1 MKFSCDSSTLQKGIS
16 IVEKAI
22 SPRTSLPVL
31 ENIFLELKEGQLK
44 LRGNDLE
51 IGIENIVP
59 VSGSGDD
66 GSILIKA
73 RTISSII
80 SKLQNQAL
88 NFEVGTDNKMIIKA
102 EKVDFDILCTQS
114 EDYPV
119 FPSVE
124 QGTKLQVPI
133 GALKDLI
140 KHTVFSVAFDET
152 KQFLNG
158 ILIKNES
165 GKLVFVTT
173 DGYRL
178 SLKKHET
185 SIPEEAFSVIVPYK
199 AMNELNK
206 IIGHIE
212 EDKVVAITISENQ
225 ISFSI
230 GDFLLVSRVIKGQFP
245 DYNQVLPKEL
255 EFSYSIPR
263 KVFVDAAERASI
275 IASASNNVVRLS
287 FDEGTIV
294 LRASAPSLGEFRE
307 EMDVT
312 KSRGEGEVKIAFNV
326 KLILDAVKIL
336 ESDDVT
342 LEFNSGLSPC
352 VIRSRSDVDF
362 TYIIMPIRTS
372 DYSEN

>member
-1 MKFSCDSSTLQKGIS
+1 MKFSCDSTTLQKGIN

-31 ENIFLELKEGQLK
+31 ENIFFELDNNQLK

-51 IGIENIVP
+51 IGIENVVP
-59 VSGSGDD
+59 VSESGVK

-80 SKLQNQAL
+80 SKLQNQSL
-88 NFEVGTDNKMIIKA
+88 DIEVGDDNKMVIKA
-102 EKVDFDILCTQS
+102 DKVDFDILCTQS
-114 EDYPV
+114 DDYPV
-119 FPSVE
+119 FPSLE
-124 QGTKLQVPI
+124 QGTKLQLSI
-133 GALKDLI
+133 GTLKDLI
-140 KHTVFSVAFDET
+140 KHTIFSVSFDET

-158 ILIKNES
+158 ILVKSEENSI
-165 GKLVFVTT
+165 VFVTT

-178 SLKKHET
+178 SLKRYET
-185 SIPEEAFSVIVPYK
+185 VIPEEGFNVIVPYK

-206 IIGHIE
+206 IVGHIDE
-212 EDKVVAITISENQ
+212 NSMVDIVVSENQ
-225 ISFSI
+225 ISFSVGNFI
-230 GDFLLVSRVIKGQFP
+230 LVSRVIKGQFP

-263 KVFVDAAERASI
+263 KLFVDAAERASI
-275 IASASNNVVRLS
+275 IASASNNVVRLT
-287 FDEGTIV
+287 FNEGAIV

-307 EMDVT
+307 EVDAT

-336 ESDDVT
+336 ESDDIC

-352 VIRSRSDVDF
+352 VIRSQSDTDF

-372 DYSEN
+372 DYSEA